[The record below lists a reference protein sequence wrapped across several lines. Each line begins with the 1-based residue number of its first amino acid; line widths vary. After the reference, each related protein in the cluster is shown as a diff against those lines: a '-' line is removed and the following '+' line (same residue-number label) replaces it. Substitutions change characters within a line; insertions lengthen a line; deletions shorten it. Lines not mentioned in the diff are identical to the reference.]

1 MMYQFQSEQWVP
13 ASVDRVFQ
21 FFANPEN
28 LPGITPAAQDLRIEE
43 SHLVAPPRHPLG
55 ARVKGIAGIGSEI
68 TSSFR
73 VGRVMPRRTRWLT
86 RIVDFEWNR
95 YFLETQ
101 VSGPMEFWTHRHGF
115 QTSERD
121 GVDGTLI
128 RDEIEYDFRGLG
140 MVGEAAFIH
149 RNLARTFEYR
159 KQAVEKALPPE
170 RKSDLPPGI
179 ANQLRKVGEQLRR
192 LRK

>member
-1 MMYQFQSEQWVP
+1 MYQFQSEQWVP
-13 ASVDRVFQ
+13 ASIDRVFQ

-28 LPGITPAAQDLRIEE
+28 LPGIAPAVQDVRIEQ

-55 ARVKGIAGIGSEI
+55 ARVKGVAGIGSEI
-68 TSSFR
+68 ALSFR
-73 VGRVMPRRTRWLT
+73 VGRVVRRRTQWRT

-101 VSGPMEFWTHRHGF
+101 VRGPMEFWTHRHGF
-115 QTSERD
+115 AASERD

-128 RDEIEYDFRGLG
+128 RDEIEYGFGG
-140 MVGEAAFIH
+140 FGVTGEAAFIH
-149 RNLARTFEYR
+149 RNLGRTFEYR
-159 KQAVEKALPPE
+159 KQAVEKLLPPE

-192 LRK
+192 LAK